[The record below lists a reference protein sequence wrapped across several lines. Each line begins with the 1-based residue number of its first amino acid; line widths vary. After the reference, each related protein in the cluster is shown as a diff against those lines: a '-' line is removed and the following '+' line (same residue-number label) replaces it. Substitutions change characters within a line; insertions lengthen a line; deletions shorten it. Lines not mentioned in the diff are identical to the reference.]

1 MNHAGDTEFRQR
13 RQAGLNM
20 AGQTMASAEA
30 AIPALDFTCAIRL
43 PVPSVLSAAPCL
55 EAVVA
60 VLRAGGL
67 PLLDLPAGFTAADL
81 AEWAAKLT
89 DRLLPSLSPANLGS
103 VGAPLPL
110 LAFRAEAGMPGLA
123 TLAEA
128 QARHWPGALLL
139 ITCADTTALQAACA
153 LPAAQDL
160 WIESGNMAVLR
171 QAAADSRVSGLVA
184 VGEEAGGWC
193 GEMSSLL
200 LGRAMARLGDELEAM
215 PPWLLRGGLGVQGAA
230 AAHVAGAA
238 GVVLDDIL
246 WLLPEIALPEFGLG
260 AQRRRLLESLD
271 GKEAAVLGEAFG
283 APLRILLH
291 PHFPASR
298 ALEARALEIEAA
310 GLEPDAARRAWIEAA
325 QTALATP
332 DAVWPLGQG
341 IGLAKIMRDSHGSLG
356 RLVAAVRAVPRALAQ
371 QAPILA
377 TQFAAEQAPLAQA
390 HRSRYPLVQGPMTRV
405 SDVPGFAHAVAA
417 GGGLPMIALA
427 VLKPDE
433 VRRVLQE
440 TKAALG
446 EQSWGVGLLGFL
458 PPDQLDAQMAEV
470 LAAKPP
476 FALIAGGRAEQAL
489 HLEAQGIVTYV
500 HAPTPALARMLV
512 ERGVKRLVLEGRECG
527 GHVGPLH
534 SLLLWENIG
543 AELLKTK
550 QPGDL
555 SLLLAGGV
563 HDGLT
568 AAMAAA
574 ALAPLVA
581 AGAKIGCLM
590 GTAYLAT
597 EEITATGA
605 ITPAFQQAVVA
616 ATGTSNLESGRGH
629 ANRCLATPFADFFQA
644 ERRRLLRQGLSGD
657 ALREALDDLLLGR
670 LRVAAKGVERQG
682 ADLVAVD
689 AMRQQAE
696 GMFMAGE
703 AAAQIGQVSSIAA
716 LHVEVCDGA
725 AARLGALAGQ
735 DAAPASSGA
744 ACDIA
749 IIGMA
754 MHVPGATSHHG
765 FWRNVLD
772 KNVAIREIPADKWD
786 WRLYY
791 SAERNKPDHISS
803 RWGGFMDG
811 LAFDPLRYGIPPKAV
826 PDIAPGQLL
835 TLEMVRRALIDAGYE
850 TRSFDREHTAVIVAG
865 EDAGG
870 YLGNELIARA
880 LAPLVSDAAAVAQVR
895 AHTQGWSEEVFPG
908 ILTSVVA
915 GRIANRFDFGGANF
929 TVDSACASSITALSL
944 AVSEL
949 SSGRANVAVLAGT
962 DTTQTPY
969 HYTAFS
975 AVSALSPSGKLRAFD
990 QSADGTVLGEGVA
1003 AFILK
1008 RRIDAERDGDRIYAV
1023 IKAVASSSDGKGLGM
1038 TAPRP
1043 IGQKRAL
1050 RRAYEAAGHS
1060 IAGLGFYEAHGTG
1073 TAVGDRA
1080 ELETVGGLLK
1090 DAGAAAQSCALGSVK
1105 ALIGHAKTAAG
1116 AVGLAKVALALHH
1129 RTIPPQPGI
1138 ERPLQPIGQADSPLY
1153 VSDGALPWFGD
1164 ERPRR
1169 AGLSAFGF
1177 GGTNA
1182 HAVLEEYDPGS
1193 AATAGAAAWP
1203 AYLFAG
1209 SAADKAG
1216 LLREIALLERAARHD
1231 TPDGASIELFEI
1243 AAALAERLD
1252 PAAAWGFTLVATG
1265 KAPLLEGLAAIRRH
1279 LEDAAQPLP
1288 QDAWAGAR
1296 KAAGAMPLA
1305 LLFPGQ
1311 GSQRLQMCRDIAV
1324 YMPEL
1329 RASIEAAEAQAA
1341 NMLPDRLSRLIYPPA
1356 VFDGAAREA
1365 QAAKLTNTAV
1375 AQIALGAVEAGLIDL
1390 LHRLGAR
1397 PAFAAGHSYG
1407 EYAALYAGGA
1417 MDRATLF
1424 KLSLAR
1430 GRAMAAAPAG
1440 RMCAVSAS
1448 REALQPRLAAF
1459 PNVVIANINSDKQIV
1474 LSGASTEIESLV
1486 ALLEGE
1492 GIPCRLLNV
1501 GGAFHSP
1508 LMRDAQAPLG
1518 AAIAAATLKPPS
1530 RLAVHATRDGRPF
1543 PDDVLALKS
1552 QLAAQMTDA
1561 VDFVAQVR
1569 GLFAAGAR
1577 LFVELGP
1584 GGVLAHLTKQIL
1596 KDGDARVL
1604 HVDDGGGLRGLLRV
1618 LAVLWAEG
1626 QPLDLARLLPQAAS
1640 RPLET
1645 LAELATREAAI
1656 TTWIIDAMQVRP
1668 ARSDSPF
1675 KSHRP
1680 ALRDATSPAA
1690 MPASQNNPSQTNH
1703 GDNMAAERPPNIG
1716 AGSMGGGSEL
1726 LAAYAEYQA
1735 TMRQFLQTQEQ
1746 VMNLMLGGQPA
1757 APIPYAAPAPMPV
1770 LPAAMPAPVPAPV
1783 AMAAPAPVAAA
1794 PVAAAPV
1801 AAAAP
1806 RLDKSGAEALLRDI
1820 VSERTGYPL
1829 AMIDLEQDI
1838 EAELGV
1844 DSIKRLE
1851 MIERVLAALP
1861 PPASQRFRAGA
1872 ERTARVK
1879 VLRQWV
1885 EAILAALEDESG
1897 GAKDVAADV
1906 AASVPVPA
1914 DAAQSSSTAPAIDSC
1929 PAFAMA
1935 PRLAPLPANM
1945 PWRLKGLFLLLPGP
1959 EAITHEIAR
1968 ALASRGLVV
1977 AVLPEEPA
1985 AQAEAIRAARA
1996 EHGPVRGL
2004 VQLSGFSIPED
2015 MAWSEANA
2023 RGVKALYR
2031 AVQLVLEDLAAPH
2044 PVKSRVFACSSLG
2057 GCFGR
2062 SDFGAAAPAS
2072 LAACSAGAALGFLNT
2087 LAIEHPAIAARAL
2100 DFAPDMAAAR
2110 LADILLAELAF
2121 EPGRVEVGYA
2131 PLGRTVFEA
2140 QPFAYAGTSTAA
2152 AIPGG
2157 VILATG
2163 GVRGITAAMLAA
2175 SAAPGT
2181 TLIALGRRGLP
2192 EADPHPD
2199 CLEANALRKRLAEQ
2213 ALASGQAVKPAEIA
2227 ARAEAILRDREAAQA
2242 LAALQQAGLR
2252 VEVRGVDTRDPAAL
2266 SALLDDVQTRFGAIG
2281 TLVHGAG
2288 VIEDKLIQDKQPDSF
2303 DRVFE
2308 TKVAPLPILLG
2319 HPALAKLERL
2329 VLFSSIAG
2337 RFGNRGQGDYAAANE
2352 LLNRAALWFTAA
2364 HPAVKVVS
2372 YNWGPWGGTGMASAA
2387 VNEQFRQRGI
2397 VPIPLAGG
2405 VALACHALRESGPV
2419 ELIAG
2424 EGDWNRDLADESAAL
2439 NRVESPMLQA
2449 GTLQGE

>member
-1 MNHAGDTEFRQR
+1 MNHAGDTDFRQR
-13 RQAGLNM
+13 RVAGL
-20 AGQTMASAEA
+20 GIASAESA
-30 AIPALDFTCAIRL
+30 AVDFTCTIRL
-43 PVPSVLSAAPCL
+43 PLANLADSAII
-55 EAVVA
+55 EAVVT
-60 VLRAGGL
+60 VQRAGGL
-67 PLLDLPAGFTAADL
+67 PLLDLPLGFSATAL
-81 AEWAAKLT
+81 AEWAARLA
-89 DRLLPSLSPANLGS
+89 DRLLPSQASLASPLSIS
-103 VGAPLPL
+103 PLPM
-110 LAFRAEAGMPGLA
+110 LAFRAEAGLPGLGA
-123 TLAEA
+123 IAEA

-139 ITCADTTALQAACA
+139 VACADAEALKTAVA
-153 LPAAQDL
+153 LPAQDL
-160 WIESGNMAVLR
+160 WIESGSLGVLR
-171 QAAADSRVSGLVA
+171 QAAADSRVCGLVA

-200 LGRAMARLGDELEAM
+200 LGRAMARLGEELEAM
-215 PPWLLRGGLGVQGAA
+215 PPWLLRGGLGPQAAA

-238 GVVLDDIL
+238 GVVLDDCL
-246 WLLPEIALPEFGLG
+246 WLLPELG
-260 AQRRRLLESLD
+260 QSQQRRLLESLD

-283 APLRILLH
+283 APLRLLLH
-291 PHFPASR
+291 PQFPAAR

-310 GLEPDAARRAWIEAA
+310 GLTPQAARQAWIDAARAA
-325 QTALATP
+325 LHEP
-332 DAVWPLGQG
+332 GSIWPLGQAV
-341 IGLAKIMRDSHGSLG
+341 GLAKAVRDDHGSLG
-356 RLVAAVRAVPRALAQ
+356 RVVAAVRAVPQQLARQATALA
-371 QAPILA
+371 A
-377 TQFAAEQAPLAQA
+377 QFTAEQAPLSIA

-405 SDVPGFAHAVAA
+405 SDVSGFAAAVAA
-417 GGGLPMIALA
+417 GGALPMIALA
-427 VLKPDE
+427 VLKPED
-433 VRRVLQE
+433 VRQVLHQ
-440 TKAALG
+440 TKAELG
-446 EQSWGVGLLGFL
+446 DKPWGVGLLGFL
-458 PPDQLDAQMAEV
+458 PPEQLDAQLAEV
-470 LAAKPP
+470 LQARPP

-489 HLEAQGIVTYV
+489 QLEAQGIATYV

-534 SLLLWENIG
+534 SLLLWESIS

-550 QPGDL
+550 QPGEL

-563 HDGLT
+563 HDGIT

-574 ALAPLVA
+574 VLAPLVA

-597 EEITATGA
+597 TEIISTGA
-605 ITPAFQQAVVA
+605 ITPAFQQAVLA
-616 ATGTSNLESGRGH
+616 ASGTSNLESGRGH

-644 ERRRLLRQGLSGD
+644 ERRRLLRDGLSGD
-657 ALREALDDLLLGR
+657 ALRQALDDLLLGR

-682 ADLVAVD
+682 DDLVAVD
-689 AMRQQAE
+689 AGRQQAE

-703 AAAQIGQVSSIAA
+703 AAAQIGAVSSIAA
-716 LHVEVCDGA
+716 LHEEVSDGA

-735 DAAPASSGA
+735 YAAPAVNGA

-754 MHVPGATSHHG
+754 LQVPGAASHHG

-772 KNVAIREIPADKWD
+772 KSVAIREIPADRWD

-803 RWGGFMDG
+803 RWGGFIDG
-811 LAFDPLRYGIPPKAV
+811 IAFDPLRYGIPPKAV

-835 TLEMVRRALIDAGYE
+835 ALEMVRRALGDAGYE
-850 TRSFDREHTAVIVAG
+850 TRGFDREHTAVIVAG

-944 AVSEL
+944 AVGEL
-949 SSGRANVAVLAGT
+949 TSGRANMAVLAGV

-975 AVSALSPSGKLRAFD
+975 AVSALSPSGRLRAFD
-990 QSADGTVLGEGVA
+990 QAADGTVLGEGVA

-1138 ERPLQPIGQADSPLY
+1138 EKPLQPIGQADSPLY

-1182 HAVLEEYDPGS
+1182 HAVLEEYDPGRP
-1193 AATAGAAAWP
+1193 AAMGAAAWP

-1216 LLREIALLERAARHD
+1216 LLRELALLQRAARHD
-1231 TPDGASIELFEI
+1231 TPDGAVIELHEI
-1243 AAALAERLD
+1243 AAATAERFD
-1252 PAAAWGFTLVATG
+1252 IAAAWGFTLVATS
-1265 KAPLLEGLAAIRRH
+1265 KAQLLEGLAATRRH
-1279 LEDAAQPLP
+1279 LDDAAQPLP

-1296 KAAGAMPLA
+1296 KAAAEMPLA

-1311 GSQRLQMCRDIAV
+1311 GSQRLQMCREIAV

-1329 RASIEAAEAQAA
+1329 RASIEAAEMQAA
-1341 NMLPDRLSRLIYPPA
+1341 DMLPDRLSRLIYPPA
-1356 VFDGAAREA
+1356 VFDGAAKEA
-1365 QAAKLTNTAV
+1365 QAARLTNTAV
-1375 AQIALGAVEAGLIDL
+1375 AQIALGAVEAGLTDL
-1390 LHRLGAR
+1390 LRRLGAR
-1397 PAFAAGHSYG
+1397 PSFAAGHSYG

-1448 REALQPRLAAF
+1448 RDVLQAKLGAF

-1474 LSGASTEIESLV
+1474 LSGASAEIESLV

-1508 LMRDAQAPLG
+1508 LMQEAQAPLG
-1518 AAIAAATLKPPS
+1518 AAIAAATLQVPS
-1530 RLAVHATRDGRPF
+1530 RLAVHATRDGQPF
-1543 PDDVLALKS
+1543 PDDVPALKA
-1552 QLAAQMTDA
+1552 QLSAQMTDA
-1561 VDFVAQVR
+1561 VDFVAQIR
-1569 GLFAAGAR
+1569 GLHGAGAR

-1584 GGVLAHLTKQIL
+1584 GGVLAHLARQIL
-1596 KDGDARVL
+1596 KDGEARVL
-1604 HVDDGGGLRGLLRV
+1604 HVDDGGGLRGLLRL
-1618 LAVLWAEG
+1618 LAALWAEG
-1626 QPLDLARLLPQAAS
+1626 QPLDLARLLPPMAA
-1640 RPLET
+1640 RPLEV
-1645 LAELATREAAI
+1645 LADLAAREAAP
-1656 TTWIIDAMQVRP
+1656 TTWIVDAMQVRP
-1668 ARSDSPF
+1668 ARADSPF
-1675 KSHRP
+1675 KAHRP
-1680 ALRDATSPAA
+1680 ALRDADSP
-1690 MPASQNNPSQTNH
+1690 SLPSNISPKNS
-1703 GDNMAAERPPNIG
+1703 GDSMAAERPPNPG
-1716 AGSMGGGSEL
+1716 AMGGGSDL
-1726 LAAYAEYQA
+1726 LAAYTEYQA
-1735 TMRQFLQTQEQ
+1735 TMRQFLHTQEQ

-1757 APIPYAAPAPMPV
+1757 AAPSFAP
-1770 LPAAMPAPVPAPV
+1770 AMPAPIQVAAPV
-1783 AMAAPAPVAAA
+1783 PVAA

-1801 AAAAP
+1801 VAAPIAAAAAP
-1806 RLDKSGAEALLRDI
+1806 RLDRSGAEALLRDI

-1861 PPASQRFRAGA
+1861 APAAQRFRAGA
-1872 ERTARVK
+1872 EATARVK

-1885 EAILAALEDESG
+1885 EAILSSLEDGSG

-1914 DAAQSSSTAPAIDSC
+1914 DAAVTSHTAPSIDCDIDCDC

-1935 PRLAPLPANM
+1935 PRLVPLPQDL
-1945 PWRLKGLFLLLPGP
+1945 PWRLKGLFLLLPGSGP
-1959 EAITHEIAR
+1959 GAEAISHEIAR
-1968 ALASRGLVV
+1968 ALAGRGLVV
-1977 AVLPEEPA
+1977 AMLPDEPS
-1985 AQAEAIRAARA
+1985 AQAEAIHAARA
-1996 EHGPVRGL
+1996 EHGPVRGI
-2004 VQLSGFSIPED
+2004 VQLSGLAVADGSD
-2015 MAWSEANA
+2015 WSEANA

-2031 AVQLVLEDLAAPH
+2031 AVQLVLQDLAAPH

-2062 SDFGAAAPAS
+2062 SDFGAGAPAS
-2072 LAACSAGAALGFLNT
+2072 LAACTAGAALGFLNT
-2087 LAIEHPAIAARAL
+2087 LAIEHPTIAARAL
-2100 DFAPDMAAAR
+2100 DFAPDTDAAR

-2121 EPGRVEVGYA
+2121 EPGRVEVGYS

-2140 QPFAYAGTSTAA
+2140 QPFAFAATSAVP
-2152 AIPGG
+2152 AIPATS

-2175 SAAPGT
+2175 SAAPGA
-2181 TLIALGRRGLP
+2181 TLIALGRRGAP
-2192 EADPHPD
+2192 VADPHPD
-2199 CLEANALRKRLAEQ
+2199 CADATALRKCLAEQ
-2213 ALASGQAVKPAEIA
+2213 ALAAGQAVKPSEIA
-2227 ARAEAILRDREAAQA
+2227 GRAEAILRDREAAQA
-2242 LAALQQAGLR
+2242 LAALHKAGLK
-2252 VEVRGVDTRDPAAL
+2252 VEVRAVDTRDAAAL
-2266 SALLDDVQTRFGAIG
+2266 SALLDEMQARFGGID

-2303 DRVFE
+2303 DRVFD
-2308 TKVAPLPILLG
+2308 TKTAPLPLLLG
-2319 HPALAKLERL
+2319 HPALQKLERL

-2352 LLNRAALWFTAA
+2352 VLNRAALWFAA
-2364 HPAVKVVS
+2364 SRPRVKVVS
-2372 YNWGPWGGTGMASAA
+2372 YNWGPWAGTGMASAA

-2405 VALACHALRESGPV
+2405 VALASHALRESGPV

-2424 EGDWNRDLADESAAL
+2424 AGDWNRDLADESVAVTDMA
-2439 NRVESPMLQA
+2439 ESQV
-2449 GTLQGE
+2449 LQGE

>member
-1 MNHAGDTEFRQR
+1 
-13 RQAGLNM
+13 M
-20 AGQTMASAEA
+20 AGQTSAATETAIA
-30 AIPALDFTCAIRL
+30 AVDFTCAIRL
-43 PVPSVLSAAPCL
+43 PVPSGLSAAATPEISSL

-67 PLLDLPAGFTAADL
+67 PLLDLPIEFSAADL
-81 AEWAAKLT
+81 AEWAAKFT
-89 DRLLPSLSPANLGS
+89 DRLLPSLTPA
-103 VGAPLPL
+103 GAPLPM
-110 LAFRAEAGMPGLA
+110 LALRVEARMPGLVA
-123 TLAEA
+123 LAEA
-128 QARHWPGALLL
+128 QARHWPGAVLL
-139 ITCADTTALQAACA
+139 IACADKAALQAACA

-160 WIESGNMAVLR
+160 WIESGSLAVLR
-171 QAAADSRVSGLVA
+171 QAATDSRVSGLVA

-200 LGRAMARLGDELEAM
+200 LGRAMAGLGDELEAM
-215 PPWLLRGGLGVQGAA
+215 PPWLLRGGLGLQGAA
-230 AAHVAGAA
+230 AAYVAGAA

-246 WLLPEIALPEFGLG
+246 WLLPEFGLS
-260 AQRRRLLESLD
+260 ASRRRLLESLD

-291 PHFPASR
+291 PQFPAAR
-298 ALEARALEIEAA
+298 ALEARALEIESA
-310 GLEPDAARRAWIEAA
+310 GLAPEAARQAWIKAA
-325 QTALATP
+325 QAALAEP

-341 IGLAKIMRDSHGSLG
+341 IGLAKAMRDNHGSLG
-356 RLVAAVRAVPRALAQ
+356 RLVAALRAMPGELAR
-371 QAPILA
+371 QAPMLA
-377 TQFAAEQAPLAQA
+377 AQFAAEQAPLSIA

-405 SDVPGFAHAVAA
+405 SDVPGFAYSVAA
-417 GGGLPMIALA
+417 GGALPMIALA

-446 EQSWGVGLLGFL
+446 ELPWGVGLLGFL
-458 PPDQLDAQMAEV
+458 PPEQLDAQMAEV
-470 LAAKPP
+470 LKAKPP

-534 SLLLWENIG
+534 SLLLWESIG

-550 QPGDL
+550 QPGEL

-563 HDGLT
+563 YDGLT

-574 ALAPLVA
+574 AMAPLVA

-597 EEITATGA
+597 EEIIAAGA

-644 ERRRLLRQGLSGD
+644 ERRRLLREGMSGD

-682 ADLVAVD
+682 AALVAVD
-689 AMRQQAE
+689 AARQQAE

-703 AAAQIGQVSSIAA
+703 AAAQISQVSSIAS
-716 LHVEVCDGA
+716 LHAEVSDGA
-725 AARLGALAGQ
+725 AARLSRLTVE
-735 DAAPASSGA
+735 AATPGVNGA

-772 KNVAIREIPADKWD
+772 KSAAIREIPADRWD

-791 SAERNKPDHISS
+791 SPERNKPDHISS
-803 RWGGFMDG
+803 RWGGFIDG

-835 TLEMVRRALIDAGYE
+835 TLEMVRRALVDAGYE

-908 ILTSVVA
+908 LLTSVVA

-929 TVDSACASSITALSL
+929 TIDSACASSITALSL

-949 SSGRANVAVLAGT
+949 SSGRANVAVLAGV

-969 HYTAFS
+969 HYIAFS

-990 QSADGTVLGEGVA
+990 QAADGTVLGEGVA

-1008 RRIDAERDGDRIYAV
+1008 RRVDAERDGDRIYAV
-1023 IKAVASSSDGKGLGM
+1023 IKAVASSSDGRGLGM

-1060 IAGLGFYEAHGTG
+1060 ISGLGFYEAHGTG

-1153 VSDGALPWFGD
+1153 VSDGPQPWFGGD
-1164 ERPRR
+1164 RPRR

-1182 HAVLEEYDPGS
+1182 HAVLEEYDPGRI
-1193 AATAGAAAWP
+1193 ATAGATAWP

-1231 TPDGASIELFEI
+1231 TPDGAAIELFEI

-1252 PAAAWGFTLVATG
+1252 KSATWGFTFVATS
-1265 KAPLLEGLAAIRRH
+1265 KAQLLEGLAAIRRH
-1279 LEDAAQPLP
+1279 LEDASQPLP

-1296 KAAGAMPLA
+1296 RAADAMPLA

-1341 NMLPDRLSRLIYPPA
+1341 DTLPDRLSRLIYPPA

-1365 QAAKLTNTAV
+1365 QAAKLTHTAV
-1375 AQIALGAVEAGLIDL
+1375 AQIALGAVEAGLVDL
-1390 LHRLGAR
+1390 LRRLGAR

-1448 REALQPRLAAF
+1448 REALQAKLGAF
-1459 PNVVIANINSDKQIV
+1459 PTVVIANINSDKQIV
-1474 LSGASTEIESLV
+1474 LSGASSEIESVV
-1486 ALLEGE
+1486 AMLEGE

-1508 LMRDAQAPLG
+1508 LMQEAQAPLG
-1518 AAIAAATLKPPS
+1518 AAIAAATLKSPS
-1530 RLAVHATRDGRPF
+1530 RLAVYATRDGQPF
-1543 PDDVLALKS
+1543 PDAVPALKA

-1569 GLFAAGAR
+1569 GLHAAGAR

-1584 GGVLAHLTKQIL
+1584 SGVLSHLSKQIL
-1596 KDGDARVL
+1596 QDGDARVL
-1604 HVDDGGGLRGLLRV
+1604 HVDDGSGLRGLLRV

-1626 QPLDLARLLPQAAS
+1626 QPLDLARLLPQAAT
-1640 RPLET
+1640 RPLEA
-1645 LAELATREAAI
+1645 LAEIAAREAAI
-1656 TTWIIDAMQVRP
+1656 TTWIIDAMQMRP

-1680 ALRDATSPAA
+1680 ALRDINSPPLAHSPQTSSP
-1690 MPASQNNPSQTNH
+1690 PINH

-1757 APIPYAAPAPMPV
+1757 SAMPLAVAAPLPV
-1770 LPAAMPAPVPAPV
+1770 LPAAMPAAMPAPMPV
-1783 AMAAPAPVAAA
+1783 AVPAAA
-1794 PVAAAPV
+1794 PVAAAP
-1801 AAAAP
+1801 AAAPAAVVAP

-1820 VSERTGYPL
+1820 VSDRTGYPL

-1861 PPASQRFRAGA
+1861 QPAAQRFRAGA

-1885 EAILAALEDESG
+1885 EAILAALEDGSG

-2062 SDFGAAAPAS
+2062 NDFGAAAPAS

-2199 CLEANALRKRLAEQ
+2199 CREANALRKRLAEQ
-2213 ALASGQAVKPAEIA
+2213 ALASGLAVKPAEIA

-2252 VEVRGVDTRDPAAL
+2252 VEVRGVDTRDAAAL
-2266 SALLDDVQTRFGAIG
+2266 SALLDDVQARFGAIG

-2352 LLNRAALWFTAA
+2352 LLNRAALWFAA
-2364 HPAVKVVS
+2364 RHPAVKVVS
-2372 YNWGPWGGTGMASAA
+2372 YNWGPWAGAGMASAA